1 MGPVTRRSKILV
13 VEDDPN
19 LRYQYRSVLTLE
31 GFAVDAVAD
40 GLDALQHLE
49 LEDLPDLVVLDLGLI
64 SVSGRSVQED
74 IAARARTRHIPVLV
88 VTGDPGD
95 LAESE
100 LVCILTKPVE
110 TEALI
115 ATVHRCLTKK
125 RAAG

>member
-100 LVCILTKPVE
+100 LV
-110 TEALI
+110 
-115 ATVHRCLTKK
+115 
-125 RAAG
+125 